1 MSAVPGTRPLP
12 TAIRRPRRGLAALR
26 GVQGFR
32 RAVQTAT
39 AVLVGWLIFARLAST
54 LRGPEAPTAP
64 EALCPLGGIETFATF
79 VMTGGFVQ
87 HVHLSNVVLAVAVLL
102 TAFFARGAFCGWV
115 CPLGFLQDLVTG
127 LSRALQRRF
136 PPLRRGVRSL
146 ERRAAPLAVI
156 DRPLRLLK
164 YVVLAWAIGGAAVF
178 GVMVFRDVDPW
189 AAILDIGK
197 ASAGFGLVVLATML
211 VAALVVPRPWCRY
224 ACPLGAATGLVSRFS
239 PVRLERVETACA
251 ACGACSKACPM
262 GLPVATAQRITS
274 PDCNGC
280 LECVESCSR
289 AGGLEVR
296 VGLPVIGVA
305 RRPAVE
311 A

>member
-1 MSAVPGTRPLP
+1 
-12 TAIRRPRRGLAALR
+12 
-26 GVQGFR
+26 
-32 RAVQTAT
+32 
-39 AVLVGWLIFARLAST
+39 
-54 LRGPEAPTAP
+54 
-64 EALCPLGGIETFATF
+64 
-79 VMTGGFVQ
+79 
-87 HVHLSNVVLAVAVLL
+87 
-102 TAFFARGAFCGWV
+102 
-115 CPLGFLQDLVTG
+115 
-127 LSRALQRRF
+127 
-136 PPLRRGVRSL
+136 
-146 ERRAAPLAVI
+146 
-156 DRPLRLLK
+156 
-164 YVVLAWAIGGAAVF
+164 
-178 GVMVFRDVDPW
+178 MVFRDVDPW